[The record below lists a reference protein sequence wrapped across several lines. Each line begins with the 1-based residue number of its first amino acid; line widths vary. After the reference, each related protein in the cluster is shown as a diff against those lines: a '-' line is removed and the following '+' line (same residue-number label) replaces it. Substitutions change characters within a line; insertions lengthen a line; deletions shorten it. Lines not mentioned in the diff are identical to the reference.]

1 MKPRTVSILAGFLA
15 ILGAAGWQ
23 SETGQAVAE
32 QPAPASVNRRAAEA
46 VTTTESG
53 KPGLAIKATSADG
66 PRDYAPL
73 KRVPQEIRLTAYPTT
88 VTPVI
93 DGRAD
98 DAVWKAAPAI
108 TTLDYSSQRPITLKS
123 VVTATDIFF
132 LVTYPK
138 AKPADTHM
146 TWIWDPKEHMYRQ
159 GPDRED
165 VFVFKWS
172 MSGNDLE
179 LKLRDPEPHRADIW
193 YWKGHRTNPSG
204 YADDKWQSVST
215 EPGRDAKKL
224 RSAGPN
230 PLYLRRVG
238 DAGLAAF
245 DEKFFYEY
253 KGDRLEKYVPQQ
265 PQGSRA
271 DVRAKGRW
279 ANGQWTIEFARK
291 LDTKHDDDQAFA
303 PGGTYLFGVST
314 YEMAAGTPNAD
325 WSQPLYKTGDVFDR
339 LLLTMPRSAGK

>member
-1 MKPRTVSILAGFLA
+1 MKLRTVSTIAVFLA
-15 ILGAAGWQ
+15 ILGTAGRQ
-23 SETGQAVAE
+23 SNPTLAGADQSRPGTTPAGKTGAITDSSKPDSAIRVA
-32 QPAPASVNRRAAEA
+32 S
-46 VTTTESG
+46 TE
-53 KPGLAIKATSADG
+53 GL
-66 PRDYAPL
+66 RDYAPR
-73 KRVPQEIRLTAYPTT
+73 KRAPQEIQLKAHPVT
-88 VTPVI
+88 VAPVI

-98 DAVWKAAPAI
+98 DPAWKAAPAI

-123 VVTATDIFF
+123 AVTATDIFF

-138 AKPADTHM
+138 ARPAETHK
-146 TWIWDPKEHMYRQ
+146 TWIWDPKEHVYRE

-165 VFVFKWS
+165 VFIFKWS

-193 YWKGHRTNPSG
+193 YWKAHRTNPSG
-204 YADDKWQSVST
+204 YADDKWQSVSM

-224 RSAGPN
+224 KSAGPN

-238 DAGLAAF
+238 DAGVAAF

-253 KGDRLEKYVPQQ
+253 KGDRLEKYAAQQ
-265 PQGSRA
+265 PQGSRG

-314 YEMAAGTPNAD
+314 YEMAAGTPHAE
-325 WSQPLYKTGDVFDR
+325 WSRPMYQTGDVFDR
-339 LLLTMPRSAGK
+339 LLLTIPRSAGK